1 MSRFLNYMYI
11 LKFEVIYQSYL
22 LSCSYHL
29 CEKST
34 LNQEIW
40 LENVMHILR
49 DPSFVKL
56 ALNKKANRKS

>member
-1 MSRFLNYMYI
+1 MCILN
-11 LKFEVIYQSYL
+11 FEIIYQLYL

-29 CEKST
+29 CEKLT

-56 ALNKKANRKS
+56 ALKKCKQEELTVDNL